1 MTPNASET
9 CSCDSQYYKDC
20 RPFCAGT
27 YNAEKTLLC
36 PQWDVPRFYNRWT
49 TGKPVNESQ
58 KPWTYEKELKHLQD
72 TLELTNISDSRVVL
86 FFMVGNHPVS
96 LMKQGMT
103 PEMIV
108 EQNYAPRLELL
119 KTHMD
124 SRRKS
129 TNSSSVERDIM
140 LVGTNTPPNPNKP
153 KQYRRFSGYDHMHA
167 IAEASRRFAA
177 QHESPSSRRRQDR
190 PLVARL
196 DTFAIMDNLTAFDGT
211 HFALTGNVVL
221 AQTFLNVLEWAI
233 ARA

>member
-1 MTPNASET
+1 MTPSAYEA

-27 YNAEKTLLC
+27 YNAEKSLLC

-72 TLELTNISDSRVVL
+72 TLDNTSDSRVVL
-86 FFMVGNHPVS
+86 FFMVGNHPIS

-103 PEMIV
+103 PQMIIDK
-108 EQNYAPRLELL
+108 NYAPRLKML
-119 KTHMD
+119 KKHMGN
-124 SRRKS
+124 RRKS
-129 TNSSSVERDIM
+129 TNRSSAQRDIM
-140 LVGTNTPPNPNKP
+140 LVGTNTPPDANKP
-153 KQYRRFSGYDHMHA
+153 KQYLKFSGYVHMQA

-177 QHESPSSRRRQDR
+177 QHESPSSRRRHDL

-196 DTFAIMDNLTAFDGT
+196 DTFAIMDNVTAFDGT
-211 HFALTGNVVL
+211 HFALGGNVVL
-221 AQTFLNVLEWAI
+221 AQVFLNVLEWAL